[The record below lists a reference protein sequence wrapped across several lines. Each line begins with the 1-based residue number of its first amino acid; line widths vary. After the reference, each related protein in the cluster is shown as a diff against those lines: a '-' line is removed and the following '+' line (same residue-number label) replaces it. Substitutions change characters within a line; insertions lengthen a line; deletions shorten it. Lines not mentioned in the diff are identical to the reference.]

1 VRLFGAILA
10 VLLALAGA
18 FASYAR
24 SEPERRLAAVER
36 EVRIEPLDVVFQ
48 DLDCGPRCDL
58 IREITQSRFTHVGI
72 VLDEGGQRV
81 VWEAYG
87 PVGPTPL
94 AEWVDRSGG
103 VIGVYRLDERLR
115 RRGPDIAREVRAMRG
130 LPYDGDYQ
138 WDDERIYCS
147 ELVHKAVL
155 RATGRALSAPHPYSF
170 GPHRAAIAQL
180 TKGRLDEGTL
190 IVAPVDLAQSP
201 WLKRVGGDLAPDE
214 VAFAP

>member
-1 VRLFGAILA
+1 MRLFGAILV
-10 VLLALAGA
+10 VLLTLVGA
-18 FASYAR
+18 FAAWAR
-24 SEPERRLAAVER
+24 AEPNRRLAALEHG
-36 EVRIEPLDVVFQ
+36 VRIEPLDVVFQ

-72 VLDEGGQRV
+72 VLDEGGERV

-94 AEWVDRSGG
+94 AEWVDRSRG
-103 VIGVYRLDERLR
+103 VVAVYRLDERLR
-115 RRGPDIAREVRAMRG
+115 LKGAAIAQQVRAMRG

-138 WDDERIYCS
+138 WDDDRIYCS

-155 RATGRALSAPHPYSF
+155 RATGRVLSPPHPYSF

-180 TKGRLDEGTL
+180 TQGRLDEGTL
-190 IVAPVDLAQSP
+190 IVAPSDLASSP
-201 WLKRVGGDLAPDE
+201 WLTRTGGDLPADE